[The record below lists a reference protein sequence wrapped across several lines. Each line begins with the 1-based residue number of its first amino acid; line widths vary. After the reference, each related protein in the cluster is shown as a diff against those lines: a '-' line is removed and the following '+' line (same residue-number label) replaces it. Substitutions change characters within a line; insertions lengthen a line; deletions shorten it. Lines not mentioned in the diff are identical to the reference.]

1 EIGVSAVT
9 EPGTENIEER
19 AEELIAERLS
29 AVPEEDRRQIL
40 TDIIRAEAAAALGHA
55 DADTVEAG
63 SAFFEIGFISLTAVE
78 LRNRLNEKS
87 GLQLPAMLIFDY
99 PTPEL
104 VADFLLGLLTIPD
117 RRVKEDV

>member
-1 EIGVSAVT
+1 M
-9 EPGTENIEER
+9 
-19 AEELIAERLS
+19 
-29 AVPEEDRRQIL
+29 
-40 TDIIRAEAAAALGHA
+40 
-55 DADTVEAG
+55 
-63 SAFFEIGFISLTAVE
+63 E